1 MPDPDKFG
9 TEYNGDYSFDGAKT
23 ITFKD
28 MTLQS
33 AGADYLGFI
42 RADQTVVEDCIIN
55 GKTFYW
61 GYTSA
66 SFKNTTFNCPSGD
79 YAIWT
84 YSSPTMTFNTC
95 TFNSSGKVINVYT
108 DYGAG
113 KQDIMVNFENCTV
126 NNTGKSLKPVL
137 NINDSNMGNFKYIL
151 NISGNTTV
159 TGVDADKDT
168 CSRLFGFGGKA
179 ASNNKGKTVVSFG
192 DTTVWEDG
200 KMVDAKAY
208 HTDGVTVDGV
218 TYDNRV
224 DGANDSLYAEGYKDN
239 AFTITYSEW
248 TKNPDGTKTHTV
260 TKTCNYCGYQE
271 STTETAEADPIDW
284 DVSKSKIATKLDTNT
299 WTSNVTLSLPSTEE
313 NLASD
318 VVFVLDGSSSANT
331 GVVNASLALLQNL
344 KESASDSSAAVNVCV
359 VKFKRQAYKS
369 DWFDL
374 SRDFDAIK
382 TAMETKY
389 SGGTNL
395 HAGLLAGQ
403 EALEEHSN
411 VAAGRKYLILVS
423 DGSTYLYSKDGNWA
437 SDTPFTRS
445 YFPAEPY
452 NAFAGGYWDNSYYEP
467 NNHPDVNVPRPKT
480 TSDVATWQAYLK
492 DVEERNAESHGD
504 DYDYHCDYDLNFNQ
518 GKPSSDFKSQP
529 CVPRSAN
536 NRDMAFYYADQV
548 WQEIKNAG
556 YNAYSIATEDGMAGA
571 GNADDSHCFM
581 NYLNGGEIL
590 NFSDIQ
596 QEILYA
602 VGAGSTVEDKIGDA
616 FDFVPGSLKLTVG
629 GTELESKAEGNV
641 TYFGDRAENLN
652 EENFRFKVQY
662 APDTE
667 TFVWTINE
675 NVSNFAPVQLTY
687 TVKLTNPETAPGT
700 YGVEDLN
707 GEKTL
712 SEEEAE
718 KALFTNAYAV
728 LNAKNS
734 AGAPVKAQEFP
745 KPSVSYTVKSFI
757 DASGSPAIIAAA
769 CLNTKDHYSYL
780 IGYSDG
786 TVRPNG
792 RITRAEVATIFFR
805 LLTDDARQRNW
816 SSENNFSDVSADKWY
831 NNAVSTLCHMGV
843 LGGYSDGTFRPN
855 APITR
860 AEFAKIAVSFSQAN
874 GSAVYSYF
882 TDVKTTDWFAPYVTT
897 AKDSGL
903 IEGYSD
909 GSFKPENRITRAEAC
924 AIVNRVL
931 GRKPSK
937 SHMKISGRIDWPDC
951 TTADWF
957 YEAIME
963 ATNSHTYQ
971 MGKRV
976 ETWNGKLEKIFANKA
991 ETVAVEYDVPL
1002 DNHKYTGS
1010 PVIRVAKPKVFIPVF
1025 PGTNCEI
1032 DTKRAFEKA
1041 GAETEI
1047 LVVQNLCAKDIEYTI
1062 DRMEKAIRSSQII
1075 MIPGG
1080 FSGGDEP
1087 EGSGKFI
1094 ATTFRNPKI
1103 AQAVTDLLDT
1113 RDGLVL
1119 GICNGFQ
1126 ALIKLGLVTYGKIV
1140 DLKDDDPTLTFN
1152 TLGRHV
1158 SRMVY
1163 TRVTNTKSPWLSGVN
1178 AGDVFAIPV
1187 SHGEGRF
1194 VADDAALKKLI
1205 ENGQIATQYT
1215 TPCGKVSGDIT
1226 WNPNGSVCGIEGIT
1240 SPDGRVFGK
1249 MGHSERKGENLYF
1262 NVPGEKDQQ
1271 IFESGVRY
1279 FK

>member
-1 MPDPDKFG
+1 MLSAAKYTLYGISSTNTTKGKDLTFVGQGADKTGWNIGAAVPDPANFG

-42 RADQTVVEDCIIN
+42 RADQTVVENCTIN

-66 SFKNTTFNCPSGD
+66 MFKDTTFNCPSGD
-79 YAIWT
+79 YAVWT
-84 YSSPTMTFNTC
+84 YSSPTMTFDHC
-95 TFNSSGKVINVYT
+95 TFNSSGKVINVFT

-113 KQDIMVNFENCTV
+113 KNDIIVNFKGCTV

-137 NINDSNMGNFKYIL
+137 NINDSNMGKFKYIL

-159 TGVDADKDT
+159 TGVDVDKDT

-179 ASNNKGKTVVSFG
+179 ASNNKGKTVVNFG

-208 HTDGVTVDGV
+208 HTDGVKVDGV
-218 TYDNRV
+218 TYGNGGS
-224 DGANDSLYAEGYKDN
+224 GANDILYAEGYKDN

-248 TKNPDGTKTHTV
+248 TKNPDGTQSREG
-260 TKTCNYCGYQE
+260 TKTCKYCGQAV
-271 STTETAEADPIDW
+271 TFTETKEADPIDW

-299 WTSNVTLSLPSTEE
+299 WTSNVTLSLPSAEE

-331 GVVNASLALLQNL
+331 GVVNASLALLQSL
-344 KESASDSSAAVNVCV
+344 KVSASDSGTAVNVCV
-359 VKFKRQAYKS
+359 VKFKRRAYKS

-445 YFPAEPY
+445 YHPAEPY
-452 NAFAGGYWDNSYYEP
+452 NAFAGGYWDNGYYEP

-629 GTELESKAEGNV
+629 GTELESKADGNV

-687 TVKLTNPETAPGT
+687 TVKLTNPETAHGT

-712 SEEEAE
+712 SEAEAE

-734 AGAPVKAQEFP
+734 AGAPVKVQEFP

-860 AEFAKIAVSFSQAN
+860 AEFAKIAVSFAQTN

-882 TDVKTTDWFAPYVTT
+882 TDVKTTDWFAPYVTA
-897 AKDSGL
+897 AKDSSL

-924 AIVNRVL
+924 TIVNRVL

-937 SHMKISGRIDWPDC
+937 NHMKISGRIDWPDC

-976 ETWNGKLEKIFANKA
+976 ETWNGKLPQRDWAALENNWASA
-991 ETVAVEYDVPL
+991 
-1002 DNHKYTGS
+1002 YTG
-1010 PVIRVAKPKVFIPVF
+1010 K
-1025 PGTNCEI
+1025 
-1032 DTKRAFEKA
+1032 
-1041 GAETEI
+1041 
-1047 LVVQNLCAKDIEYTI
+1047 
-1062 DRMEKAIRSSQII
+1062 
-1075 MIPGG
+1075 GG
-1080 FSGGDEP
+1080 E
-1087 EGSGKFI
+1087 
-1094 ATTFRNPKI
+1094 
-1103 AQAVTDLLDT
+1103 V
-1113 RDGLVL
+1113 
-1119 GICNGFQ
+1119 
-1126 ALIKLGLVTYGKIV
+1126 
-1140 DLKDDDPTLTFN
+1140 
-1152 TLGRHV
+1152 H
-1158 SRMVY
+1158 
-1163 TRVTNTKSPWLSGVN
+1163 
-1178 AGDVFAIPV
+1178 
-1187 SHGEGRF
+1187 
-1194 VADDAALKKLI
+1194 
-1205 ENGQIATQYT
+1205 
-1215 TPCGKVSGDIT
+1215 
-1226 WNPNGSVCGIEGIT
+1226 
-1240 SPDGRVFGK
+1240 
-1249 MGHSERKGENLYF
+1249 
-1262 NVPGEKDQQ
+1262 
-1271 IFESGVRY
+1271 
-1279 FK
+1279 

>member
-1 MPDPDKFG
+1 MAVTLLPTAVFAEDATGKLIPAGGAKIGETVYQTLEAAVTAAASGDTIQLGAGKYTLYKKGAETKGKDLTFVGQGADETTWGIGATMPDPDKFG
-9 TEYNGDYSFDGAKT
+9 TEYNGDYSFDGAGT
-23 ITFKD
+23 VTFKN

-33 AGADYLGFI
+33 ADANYLGFI
-42 RADQTVVEDCIIN
+42 RADQTVVEDCTIN

-84 YSSPTMTFNTC
+84 YSSPTMTFDSC
-95 TFNSSGKVINVYT
+95 TFNSSGKVINVFT

-113 KQDIMVNFENCTV
+113 KNDIIVNFKGCTV
-126 NNTGKSLKPVL
+126 NNTSPNKAVL
-137 NINDSNMGNFKYIL
+137 NINDSNMDKFKYIL

-159 TGVDADKDT
+159 TGVDVDKDT

-179 ASNNKGKTVVSFG
+179 ASNNKGKTVVNFG

-208 HTDGVTVDGV
+208 HTDGVKVDGV
-218 TYDNRV
+218 TYGNGGS
-224 DGANDSLYAEGYKDN
+224 GANDILYAEGYKDN

-299 WTSNVTLSLPSTEE
+299 WTSNVTLSLPSAEE
-313 NLASD
+313 ALGSD
-318 VVFVLDGSSSANT
+318 IVFVLDKSSCKKETAASAAQMLTALQSQVQSNGSKIQV
-331 GVVNASLALLQNL
+331 GVVVFGGDAWVSYPLEAFPATEAAL
-344 KESASDSSAAVNVCV
+344 EE
-359 VKFKRQAYKS
+359 
-369 DWFDL
+369 L
-374 SRDFDAIK
+374 S
-382 TAMETKY
+382 TALSTRPDGLM
-389 SGGTNL
+389 GGSNM
-395 HAGLLAGQ
+395 HAGLLAAQ
-403 EALEEHSN
+403 EMLRCSTTDAN
-411 VAAGRKYLILVS
+411 RKYVILVS
-423 DGSTYLYSKDGNWA
+423 DGLTRLFTGSDGKTKDIYYQYTYQDMTGDKQVGTEEGQISPKDCVYFGMIDEWTSVRTKETNTVLRPIPYGSWDTYFSKVKDWVRTDGDAYALNYETYGNDPTEKVKNKVTGEITDTDFKYIGHNDYENHA
-437 SDTPFTRS
+437 MSVDRAVYEAYDSFTGMVDSGYRCYAVLPDSGTPFGTAFMDALNEYAHNS
-445 YFPAEPY
+445 VID
-452 NAFAGGYWDNSYYEP
+452 FAG
-467 NNHPDVNVPRPKT
+467 
-480 TSDVATWQAYLK
+480 
-492 DVEERNAESHGD
+492 
-504 DYDYHCDYDLNFNQ
+504 
-518 GKPSSDFKSQP
+518 
-529 CVPRSAN
+529 
-536 NRDMAFYYADQV
+536 
-548 WQEIKNAG
+548 I
-556 YNAYSIATEDGMAGA
+556 GA
-571 GNADDSHCFM
+571 
-581 NYLNGGEIL
+581 
-590 NFSDIQ
+590 
-596 QEILYA
+596 EILYA

-641 TYFGDRAENLN
+641 TYFGDSAENLN

-712 SEEEAE
+712 SEAEAE

-860 AEFAKIAVSFSQAN
+860 AEFAKIAVSFAQTN

-937 SHMKISGRIDWPDC
+937 NHMKISDRIDWPDC

-976 ETWNGKLEKIFANKA
+976 ETWNGKLPQRDWAALENNWASA
-991 ETVAVEYDVPL
+991 
-1002 DNHKYTGS
+1002 YTG
-1010 PVIRVAKPKVFIPVF
+1010 K
-1025 PGTNCEI
+1025 
-1032 DTKRAFEKA
+1032 
-1041 GAETEI
+1041 
-1047 LVVQNLCAKDIEYTI
+1047 
-1062 DRMEKAIRSSQII
+1062 
-1075 MIPGG
+1075 GG
-1080 FSGGDEP
+1080 E
-1087 EGSGKFI
+1087 
-1094 ATTFRNPKI
+1094 
-1103 AQAVTDLLDT
+1103 V
-1113 RDGLVL
+1113 
-1119 GICNGFQ
+1119 
-1126 ALIKLGLVTYGKIV
+1126 
-1140 DLKDDDPTLTFN
+1140 
-1152 TLGRHV
+1152 H
-1158 SRMVY
+1158 
-1163 TRVTNTKSPWLSGVN
+1163 
-1178 AGDVFAIPV
+1178 
-1187 SHGEGRF
+1187 
-1194 VADDAALKKLI
+1194 
-1205 ENGQIATQYT
+1205 
-1215 TPCGKVSGDIT
+1215 
-1226 WNPNGSVCGIEGIT
+1226 
-1240 SPDGRVFGK
+1240 
-1249 MGHSERKGENLYF
+1249 
-1262 NVPGEKDQQ
+1262 
-1271 IFESGVRY
+1271 
-1279 FK
+1279 

>member
-1 MPDPDKFG
+1 MAVTLLPTAVFAEDATGTSSAGGTIYVDAVNGNDSNENVGQSWETAYQTLKTAVTAAKSGDTIMLSAAKYTLYGIPSTNTTKGKDLTFVGQGADKTGWNIGAEVPDPDKFG
-9 TEYNGDYSFDGAKT
+9 TEYNGDYSFDGAGT
-23 ITFKD
+23 IKFEQ

-33 AGADYLGFI
+33 SKADYLGFI
-42 RADQTVVEDCIIN
+42 RADQTVVEDCTIN

-66 SFKNTTFNCPSGD
+66 IFKDTTFNCPSGD
-79 YAIWT
+79 YAVWT
-84 YSSPTMTFNTC
+84 YSSPTMTFDHC

-113 KQDIMVNFENCTV
+113 KQDITVNFENCTV

-137 NINDSNMGNFKYIL
+137 NINDSNMGKFKYIL

-159 TGVDADKDT
+159 TGVDVDKDT

-179 ASNNKGKTVVSFG
+179 ASNNKGKTVVNFG

-208 HTDGVTVDGV
+208 HTDGVKVDGV
-218 TYDNRV
+218 TYGNGGS
-224 DGANDSLYAEGYKDN
+224 GANDILYAEGYKDN

-299 WTSNVTLSLPSTEE
+299 WTSNVTLSLPSAEE
-313 NLASD
+313 ALGSD
-318 VVFVLDGSSSANT
+318 IVFVLDKSSCKKETAASAAQMLTALQSQVQSNGSKIQV
-331 GVVNASLALLQNL
+331 GVVVFGGDARVSYPLETFPATEAAL
-344 KESASDSSAAVNVCV
+344 EE
-359 VKFKRQAYKS
+359 
-369 DWFDL
+369 L
-374 SRDFDAIK
+374 S
-382 TAMETKY
+382 TALSTRPDGLM
-389 SGGTNL
+389 GGSNM
-395 HAGLLAGQ
+395 HAGLLAAQ
-403 EALEEHSN
+403 EMLRCSTTDAN
-411 VAAGRKYLILVS
+411 RKYVILVS
-423 DGSTYLYSKDGNWA
+423 DGLTRLFTGSDGKTKDIYYQYTYQDMTGDKQVGTEEGQISPKDCVYFGMIDEWTSVRTKETNTVLRPIPYGSWDTYFSKVKDWVRTDGDAYALNYETYGNDPTEKVKNKVTGEITDTDFKYIGHNDYENHA
-437 SDTPFTRS
+437 MSVDRAVYEAYDSFTGMVDSGYRCYAVLPDSGTPFGTAFMDALNEYAHNS
-445 YFPAEPY
+445 VID
-452 NAFAGGYWDNSYYEP
+452 FAG
-467 NNHPDVNVPRPKT
+467 
-480 TSDVATWQAYLK
+480 
-492 DVEERNAESHGD
+492 
-504 DYDYHCDYDLNFNQ
+504 
-518 GKPSSDFKSQP
+518 
-529 CVPRSAN
+529 
-536 NRDMAFYYADQV
+536 
-548 WQEIKNAG
+548 I
-556 YNAYSIATEDGMAGA
+556 GA
-571 GNADDSHCFM
+571 
-581 NYLNGGEIL
+581 
-590 NFSDIQ
+590 
-596 QEILYA
+596 EILYA

-641 TYFGDRAENLN
+641 TYFGDSAENLN

-712 SEEEAE
+712 SEAEAE

-860 AEFAKIAVSFSQAN
+860 AEFAKIAVSFAQTN

-937 SHMKISGRIDWPDC
+937 NHMKISDRIDWPDC

-976 ETWNGKLEKIFANKA
+976 ETWNGKLPQRDWAALENNWASA
-991 ETVAVEYDVPL
+991 
-1002 DNHKYTGS
+1002 YTG
-1010 PVIRVAKPKVFIPVF
+1010 K
-1025 PGTNCEI
+1025 
-1032 DTKRAFEKA
+1032 
-1041 GAETEI
+1041 
-1047 LVVQNLCAKDIEYTI
+1047 
-1062 DRMEKAIRSSQII
+1062 
-1075 MIPGG
+1075 GG
-1080 FSGGDEP
+1080 E
-1087 EGSGKFI
+1087 
-1094 ATTFRNPKI
+1094 
-1103 AQAVTDLLDT
+1103 V
-1113 RDGLVL
+1113 
-1119 GICNGFQ
+1119 
-1126 ALIKLGLVTYGKIV
+1126 
-1140 DLKDDDPTLTFN
+1140 
-1152 TLGRHV
+1152 H
-1158 SRMVY
+1158 
-1163 TRVTNTKSPWLSGVN
+1163 
-1178 AGDVFAIPV
+1178 
-1187 SHGEGRF
+1187 
-1194 VADDAALKKLI
+1194 
-1205 ENGQIATQYT
+1205 
-1215 TPCGKVSGDIT
+1215 
-1226 WNPNGSVCGIEGIT
+1226 
-1240 SPDGRVFGK
+1240 
-1249 MGHSERKGENLYF
+1249 
-1262 NVPGEKDQQ
+1262 
-1271 IFESGVRY
+1271 
-1279 FK
+1279 

>member
-1 MPDPDKFG
+1 MAVTLLPTAVFAEDATGKLIPAGGAKIGETVYQTLEAAVTAAASGDTIQLGAGKYTLYKKGAETKGKDLTFVGQGADETTWGIGATMPDPDKFG
-9 TEYNGDYSFDGAKT
+9 TEYNGDYSFDGAGT
-23 ITFKD
+23 VTFKN

-33 AGADYLGFI
+33 ADANYLGFI
-42 RADQTVVEDCIIN
+42 RADQTVVEDCTIN

-84 YSSPTMTFNTC
+84 YSSPTMTFDSC
-95 TFNSSGKVINVYT
+95 TFNSSGKVINVFT

-113 KQDIMVNFENCTV
+113 KNDIIVNFKGCTV
-126 NNTGKSLKPVL
+126 NNTSPNKAVL
-137 NINDSNMGNFKYIL
+137 NINDSNMDKFKYIL

-159 TGVDADKDT
+159 TGVDVDKDT

-179 ASNNKGKTVVSFG
+179 ASNNKGKTVVNFG

-208 HTDGVTVDGV
+208 HTDGVKVDGV
-218 TYDNRV
+218 TYGNGGS
-224 DGANDSLYAEGYKDN
+224 GANDILYAEGYKDN

-299 WTSNVTLSLPSTEE
+299 WTSNVTLSLPSAEE
-313 NLASD
+313 ALGSD
-318 VVFVLDGSSSANT
+318 IVFVLDKSSCKKETAASAAQMLTALQSQVQSNGSKIQV
-331 GVVNASLALLQNL
+331 GVVVFGGDARVSYPLEAFPATEAAL
-344 KESASDSSAAVNVCV
+344 EE
-359 VKFKRQAYKS
+359 
-369 DWFDL
+369 L
-374 SRDFDAIK
+374 S
-382 TAMETKY
+382 TALSTRPDGLM
-389 SGGTNL
+389 GGSNM
-395 HAGLLAGQ
+395 HAGLLAAQ
-403 EALEEHSN
+403 EMLRCSTTDAN
-411 VAAGRKYLILVS
+411 RKYVILVS
-423 DGSTYLYSKDGNWA
+423 DGLTRLFTGSDGKTKDIYYQYTYQDMTGDKQVGTEEGQISPKDCVYFGMIDEWTSVRTKETNTVLRPIPYGSWDTYFSKVKDWVRTDGDAYALNYETYGNDPTEKVKNKVTGEITDTDFKYIGHNDYENHA
-437 SDTPFTRS
+437 MSVDRAVYEAYDSFTGMVDSGYRCYAVLPDSGTPFGTAFMDALNEYAHNS
-445 YFPAEPY
+445 VID
-452 NAFAGGYWDNSYYEP
+452 FAG
-467 NNHPDVNVPRPKT
+467 
-480 TSDVATWQAYLK
+480 
-492 DVEERNAESHGD
+492 
-504 DYDYHCDYDLNFNQ
+504 
-518 GKPSSDFKSQP
+518 
-529 CVPRSAN
+529 
-536 NRDMAFYYADQV
+536 
-548 WQEIKNAG
+548 I
-556 YNAYSIATEDGMAGA
+556 GA
-571 GNADDSHCFM
+571 
-581 NYLNGGEIL
+581 
-590 NFSDIQ
+590 
-596 QEILYA
+596 EILYA

-641 TYFGDRAENLN
+641 TYFGDSAENLN

-687 TVKLTNPETAPGT
+687 TVKLTNHETAPGT

-712 SEEEAE
+712 SEAEAE

-860 AEFAKIAVSFSQAN
+860 AEFAKIAVSFAQTN

-937 SHMKISGRIDWPDC
+937 NHMKISDRIDWPDC

-976 ETWNGKLEKIFANKA
+976 ETWNGKLPQRDWAALENNWASA
-991 ETVAVEYDVPL
+991 
-1002 DNHKYTGS
+1002 YTG
-1010 PVIRVAKPKVFIPVF
+1010 K
-1025 PGTNCEI
+1025 
-1032 DTKRAFEKA
+1032 
-1041 GAETEI
+1041 
-1047 LVVQNLCAKDIEYTI
+1047 
-1062 DRMEKAIRSSQII
+1062 
-1075 MIPGG
+1075 GG
-1080 FSGGDEP
+1080 E
-1087 EGSGKFI
+1087 
-1094 ATTFRNPKI
+1094 
-1103 AQAVTDLLDT
+1103 V
-1113 RDGLVL
+1113 
-1119 GICNGFQ
+1119 
-1126 ALIKLGLVTYGKIV
+1126 
-1140 DLKDDDPTLTFN
+1140 
-1152 TLGRHV
+1152 H
-1158 SRMVY
+1158 
-1163 TRVTNTKSPWLSGVN
+1163 
-1178 AGDVFAIPV
+1178 
-1187 SHGEGRF
+1187 
-1194 VADDAALKKLI
+1194 
-1205 ENGQIATQYT
+1205 
-1215 TPCGKVSGDIT
+1215 
-1226 WNPNGSVCGIEGIT
+1226 
-1240 SPDGRVFGK
+1240 
-1249 MGHSERKGENLYF
+1249 
-1262 NVPGEKDQQ
+1262 
-1271 IFESGVRY
+1271 
-1279 FK
+1279 

>member
-1 MPDPDKFG
+1 MAVTLLPTAVFAEDATGTSSAGGTIYVDAVNGNDSNENVGQSWETAYQTLKTAVTAAKSGDTIMLSAAKYTLYGIPSTNTTKGKDLTFVGQGADKTGWNIGAEVPDPDKFG
-9 TEYNGDYSFDGAKT
+9 TEYNGDYSFDGAGT
-23 ITFKD
+23 IKFEQ

-33 AGADYLGFI
+33 SKADYLGFI
-42 RADQTVVEDCIIN
+42 RADQTVVEDCTIN

-66 SFKNTTFNCPSGD
+66 IFKDTTFNCPSGD
-79 YAIWT
+79 YAVWT
-84 YSSPTMTFNTC
+84 YSSPTMTFDHC

-113 KQDIMVNFENCTV
+113 KQDITVNFENCTV

-137 NINDSNMGNFKYIL
+137 NINDSNMGKFKYIL

-159 TGVDADKDT
+159 TGVDVDKDT

-179 ASNNKGKTVVSFG
+179 ASNNKGKTVVNFG

-208 HTDGVTVDGV
+208 HTDGVKVDGV
-218 TYDNRV
+218 TYGNGGS
-224 DGANDSLYAEGYKDN
+224 GANDILYAEGYKDN

-299 WTSNVTLSLPSTEE
+299 WTSNVTLSLPRAEE
-313 NLASD
+313 ALGSD
-318 VVFVLDGSSSANT
+318 IVFVLDKSSCKKETAASAAQMLTALQSQVQSNGSKIQV
-331 GVVNASLALLQNL
+331 GVVVFGGDARVSYPLEAFPATEAAL
-344 KESASDSSAAVNVCV
+344 EE
-359 VKFKRQAYKS
+359 
-369 DWFDL
+369 L
-374 SRDFDAIK
+374 S
-382 TAMETKY
+382 TALSTRPDGLM
-389 SGGTNL
+389 GGSNM
-395 HAGLLAGQ
+395 HAGLLAAQ
-403 EALEEHSN
+403 EMLRCSTTDAN
-411 VAAGRKYLILVS
+411 RKYVILVS
-423 DGSTYLYSKDGNWA
+423 DGLTRLFTGSDGKTKDIYYQYTYQDMTGDKQVGTEEGQISPKDCVYFGMIDEWTSVRTKETNTVLRPIPYGSWDTYFSKVKDWVRTDGDAYALNYETYGNDPTEKVKNKVTGEITDTDFKYIGHNDYENHA
-437 SDTPFTRS
+437 MSVDRAVYEAYDSFTGMVDSGYRCYAVLPDSGTPFGTAFMDALNEYAHNS
-445 YFPAEPY
+445 VID
-452 NAFAGGYWDNSYYEP
+452 FAG
-467 NNHPDVNVPRPKT
+467 
-480 TSDVATWQAYLK
+480 
-492 DVEERNAESHGD
+492 
-504 DYDYHCDYDLNFNQ
+504 
-518 GKPSSDFKSQP
+518 
-529 CVPRSAN
+529 
-536 NRDMAFYYADQV
+536 
-548 WQEIKNAG
+548 I
-556 YNAYSIATEDGMAGA
+556 GA
-571 GNADDSHCFM
+571 
-581 NYLNGGEIL
+581 
-590 NFSDIQ
+590 
-596 QEILYA
+596 EILYA

-641 TYFGDRAENLN
+641 TYFGDSAENLN

-712 SEEEAE
+712 SEAEAE

-860 AEFAKIAVSFSQAN
+860 AEFAKIAVSFAQTN

-937 SHMKISGRIDWPDC
+937 NHMKISDRIDWPDC

-976 ETWNGKLEKIFANKA
+976 ETWNGKLPQRDWAALENNWASA
-991 ETVAVEYDVPL
+991 
-1002 DNHKYTGS
+1002 YTG
-1010 PVIRVAKPKVFIPVF
+1010 K
-1025 PGTNCEI
+1025 
-1032 DTKRAFEKA
+1032 
-1041 GAETEI
+1041 
-1047 LVVQNLCAKDIEYTI
+1047 
-1062 DRMEKAIRSSQII
+1062 
-1075 MIPGG
+1075 GG
-1080 FSGGDEP
+1080 E
-1087 EGSGKFI
+1087 
-1094 ATTFRNPKI
+1094 
-1103 AQAVTDLLDT
+1103 V
-1113 RDGLVL
+1113 
-1119 GICNGFQ
+1119 
-1126 ALIKLGLVTYGKIV
+1126 
-1140 DLKDDDPTLTFN
+1140 
-1152 TLGRHV
+1152 H
-1158 SRMVY
+1158 
-1163 TRVTNTKSPWLSGVN
+1163 
-1178 AGDVFAIPV
+1178 
-1187 SHGEGRF
+1187 
-1194 VADDAALKKLI
+1194 
-1205 ENGQIATQYT
+1205 
-1215 TPCGKVSGDIT
+1215 
-1226 WNPNGSVCGIEGIT
+1226 
-1240 SPDGRVFGK
+1240 
-1249 MGHSERKGENLYF
+1249 
-1262 NVPGEKDQQ
+1262 
-1271 IFESGVRY
+1271 
-1279 FK
+1279 

>member
-1 MPDPDKFG
+1 MAVTLLPTAVFAEDATGKLIPAGGAKIGETVYQTLEAAVTAAASGDTIQLGAGKYTLYKKGAETKGKDLTFVGQGADETTWGIGATMPDPDKFG
-9 TEYNGDYSFDGAKT
+9 TEYNGDYSFDGAGT
-23 ITFKD
+23 VTFKN

-33 AGADYLGFI
+33 ADANYLGFI
-42 RADQTVVEDCIIN
+42 RADQTVVEDCTIN

-84 YSSPTMTFNTC
+84 YSSPTMTFDSC
-95 TFNSSGKVINVYT
+95 TFNSSGKVINVFT

-113 KQDIMVNFENCTV
+113 KNDIIVNFKGCTV
-126 NNTGKSLKPVL
+126 NNTSPNKAVL
-137 NINDSNMGNFKYIL
+137 NINDSNMDKFKYIL

-159 TGVDADKDT
+159 TGVDVDKDT

-179 ASNNKGKTVVSFG
+179 ASNNKGKTVVNFG

-208 HTDGVTVDGV
+208 HTDGVKVDGV
-218 TYDNRV
+218 TYGNGGS
-224 DGANDSLYAEGYKDN
+224 GANDILYAEGYKDN

-299 WTSNVTLSLPSTEE
+299 WTSNVTLSLPSAEE
-313 NLASD
+313 ALGSD
-318 VVFVLDGSSSANT
+318 IVFVLDKSSCKKETAASAAQMLTALQSQVQSNGSKIQV
-331 GVVNASLALLQNL
+331 GVV
-344 KESASDSSAAVNVCV
+344 V
-359 VKFKRQAYKS
+359 FGG
-369 DWFDL
+369 
-374 SRDFDAIK
+374 DARVSYPLEAFPA
-382 TAMETKY
+382 TEA
-389 SGGTNL
+389 
-395 HAGLLAGQ
+395 
-403 EALEEHSN
+403 ALEELSTALSTRPDGLMGGSN
-411 VAAGRKYLILVS
+411 MHAGFLAAQEMLRCSTTDANRKYVILVS
-423 DGSTYLYSKDGNWA
+423 DGLTRLFTGSDGKTKDIYYQYTYQDMTGDKQVGTEEGQISPKDCVYFGMIDEWTSVRTKETNTVLRPIPYGSWDTYFSKVKDWVRTDGDAYALNYETYGNDPTEKVKNKVTGEITDTDFKYIGHNDYENHA
-437 SDTPFTRS
+437 MSVDRAVYEAYDSFTGMVDSGYRCYAVLPDSGTPFGTAFMDALNEYAHNS
-445 YFPAEPY
+445 VID
-452 NAFAGGYWDNSYYEP
+452 FAG
-467 NNHPDVNVPRPKT
+467 
-480 TSDVATWQAYLK
+480 
-492 DVEERNAESHGD
+492 
-504 DYDYHCDYDLNFNQ
+504 
-518 GKPSSDFKSQP
+518 
-529 CVPRSAN
+529 
-536 NRDMAFYYADQV
+536 
-548 WQEIKNAG
+548 I
-556 YNAYSIATEDGMAGA
+556 GA
-571 GNADDSHCFM
+571 
-581 NYLNGGEIL
+581 
-590 NFSDIQ
+590 
-596 QEILYA
+596 EILYA

-641 TYFGDRAENLN
+641 TYFGDSAENLN

-712 SEEEAE
+712 SEAEAE

-860 AEFAKIAVSFSQAN
+860 AEFAKIAVSFAQTN

-937 SHMKISGRIDWPDC
+937 NHMKISDRIDWPDC

-976 ETWNGKLEKIFANKA
+976 ETWNGKLPQRDWAALENNWASA
-991 ETVAVEYDVPL
+991 
-1002 DNHKYTGS
+1002 YTG
-1010 PVIRVAKPKVFIPVF
+1010 K
-1025 PGTNCEI
+1025 
-1032 DTKRAFEKA
+1032 
-1041 GAETEI
+1041 
-1047 LVVQNLCAKDIEYTI
+1047 
-1062 DRMEKAIRSSQII
+1062 
-1075 MIPGG
+1075 GG
-1080 FSGGDEP
+1080 E
-1087 EGSGKFI
+1087 
-1094 ATTFRNPKI
+1094 
-1103 AQAVTDLLDT
+1103 V
-1113 RDGLVL
+1113 
-1119 GICNGFQ
+1119 
-1126 ALIKLGLVTYGKIV
+1126 
-1140 DLKDDDPTLTFN
+1140 
-1152 TLGRHV
+1152 H
-1158 SRMVY
+1158 
-1163 TRVTNTKSPWLSGVN
+1163 
-1178 AGDVFAIPV
+1178 
-1187 SHGEGRF
+1187 
-1194 VADDAALKKLI
+1194 
-1205 ENGQIATQYT
+1205 
-1215 TPCGKVSGDIT
+1215 
-1226 WNPNGSVCGIEGIT
+1226 
-1240 SPDGRVFGK
+1240 
-1249 MGHSERKGENLYF
+1249 
-1262 NVPGEKDQQ
+1262 
-1271 IFESGVRY
+1271 
-1279 FK
+1279 

>member
-1 MPDPDKFG
+1 MAVTLLPTAVFAEDATGKLIPAGGAKIGETVYQTLEAAVTAAASGDTIQLGAGKYTLYKKGAETKGKDLTFVGQGADETTWGIGATMPDPDKFG
-9 TEYNGDYSFDGAKT
+9 TEYNGDYSFDGAGT
-23 ITFKD
+23 VTFKN

-33 AGADYLGFI
+33 ADANYLGFI
-42 RADQTVVEDCIIN
+42 RADQTVVEDCTIN

-84 YSSPTMTFNTC
+84 YSSPTMTFDSC
-95 TFNSSGKVINVYT
+95 TFNSSGKVINVFT

-113 KQDIMVNFENCTV
+113 KNDIIVNFKGCTV
-126 NNTGKSLKPVL
+126 NNTSPNKAVL
-137 NINDSNMGNFKYIL
+137 NINDSNMDKFKYIL

-159 TGVDADKDT
+159 TGVDVDKDT

-179 ASNNKGKTVVSFG
+179 ASNNKGKTVVNFG

-208 HTDGVTVDGV
+208 HTDGVKVDGV
-218 TYDNRV
+218 TYGNGGS
-224 DGANDSLYAEGYKDN
+224 GANDILYAEGYKDN

-299 WTSNVTLSLPSTEE
+299 WTSNVTLSLPSAEE
-313 NLASD
+313 ALGSD
-318 VVFVLDGSSSANT
+318 IVFVLDKSSCKKETAASAAQMLTALQSQVQSNGSKIQV
-331 GVVNASLALLQNL
+331 GVVVFGGDARVSYPLEAFPATEAAL
-344 KESASDSSAAVNVCV
+344 EE
-359 VKFKRQAYKS
+359 
-369 DWFDL
+369 L
-374 SRDFDAIK
+374 S
-382 TAMETKY
+382 TALSTRPDGLM
-389 SGGTNL
+389 GGSNM
-395 HAGLLAGQ
+395 HAGLLAAQ
-403 EALEEHSN
+403 EMLRCSTTDAN
-411 VAAGRKYLILVS
+411 RKYVILVS
-423 DGSTYLYSKDGNWA
+423 DGLTRLFTGSDGKTKDIYYQYTYQDMTGDKQVGTEEGQISPKDCVYFGMIDEWTSVRTKETNTVLRPIPYGSWDTYFSKVKDWVRTDGDAYALNYETYGNDPTEKVKNKVTGEITDTDFKYIGHNDYENHA
-437 SDTPFTRS
+437 MSVDRAVYEAYDSFTGMVDSGYRCYAVLPDSGTPFGTAFMDALNEYAHNS
-445 YFPAEPY
+445 VID
-452 NAFAGGYWDNSYYEP
+452 FAG
-467 NNHPDVNVPRPKT
+467 
-480 TSDVATWQAYLK
+480 
-492 DVEERNAESHGD
+492 
-504 DYDYHCDYDLNFNQ
+504 
-518 GKPSSDFKSQP
+518 
-529 CVPRSAN
+529 
-536 NRDMAFYYADQV
+536 
-548 WQEIKNAG
+548 I
-556 YNAYSIATEDGMAGA
+556 GA
-571 GNADDSHCFM
+571 
-581 NYLNGGEIL
+581 
-590 NFSDIQ
+590 
-596 QEILYA
+596 EILYA

-641 TYFGDRAENLN
+641 TYFGDSAENLN

-712 SEEEAE
+712 SEAEAE

-860 AEFAKIAVSFSQAN
+860 AEFAKIAVSFAQTN

-937 SHMKISGRIDWPDC
+937 NHMKISGRIDWPDC

-976 ETWNGKLEKIFANKA
+976 ETWNGKLPQRDWAALENNWASA
-991 ETVAVEYDVPL
+991 
-1002 DNHKYTGS
+1002 YTG
-1010 PVIRVAKPKVFIPVF
+1010 K
-1025 PGTNCEI
+1025 
-1032 DTKRAFEKA
+1032 
-1041 GAETEI
+1041 
-1047 LVVQNLCAKDIEYTI
+1047 
-1062 DRMEKAIRSSQII
+1062 
-1075 MIPGG
+1075 GG
-1080 FSGGDEP
+1080 E
-1087 EGSGKFI
+1087 
-1094 ATTFRNPKI
+1094 
-1103 AQAVTDLLDT
+1103 V
-1113 RDGLVL
+1113 
-1119 GICNGFQ
+1119 
-1126 ALIKLGLVTYGKIV
+1126 
-1140 DLKDDDPTLTFN
+1140 
-1152 TLGRHV
+1152 H
-1158 SRMVY
+1158 
-1163 TRVTNTKSPWLSGVN
+1163 
-1178 AGDVFAIPV
+1178 
-1187 SHGEGRF
+1187 
-1194 VADDAALKKLI
+1194 
-1205 ENGQIATQYT
+1205 
-1215 TPCGKVSGDIT
+1215 
-1226 WNPNGSVCGIEGIT
+1226 
-1240 SPDGRVFGK
+1240 
-1249 MGHSERKGENLYF
+1249 
-1262 NVPGEKDQQ
+1262 
-1271 IFESGVRY
+1271 
-1279 FK
+1279 

>member
-1 MPDPDKFG
+1 MAVTLLPTAVFAEDATGKLIPAGGAKIGETVYQTLEAAVTAAASGDTIQLGAGKYTLYKKDAVTTGKDLTFVGQGADETTWGIGATMPDPDKFG

-137 NINDSNMGNFKYIL
+137 NINDSNMGKFKYIL

-159 TGVDADKDT
+159 TGVDVDKDT

-208 HTDGVTVDGV
+208 HTDGIKVDGV
-218 TYDNRV
+218 TYNNGV

-299 WTSNVTLSLPSTEE
+299 WTSNVTLSLPSAEE
-313 NLASD
+313 ALGSD
-318 VVFVLDGSSSANT
+318 IVFVLDKSSCKKETAASAAQMLTALQSQVQSNGSKIQV
-331 GVVNASLALLQNL
+331 GVVVFGGDARVSYPLEAFPATEAAL
-344 KESASDSSAAVNVCV
+344 EE
-359 VKFKRQAYKS
+359 
-369 DWFDL
+369 L
-374 SRDFDAIK
+374 S
-382 TAMETKY
+382 TALSTRPDGLM
-389 SGGTNL
+389 GGSNM
-395 HAGLLAGQ
+395 HAGLLAAQ
-403 EALEEHSN
+403 EMLRCSTTDAN
-411 VAAGRKYLILVS
+411 RKYVILVS
-423 DGSTYLYSKDGNWA
+423 DGLTRLFTGSDGKTKDIYYQYTYQDMTGDKQVGTEEGQISPKDCVYFGMIDEWTSVRTKETNTVLRPIPYGSWDTYFSKVKDWVRTDGDAYALNYETYGNDPTEKVKNKVTGEITDTDFKYIGHNDYENHA
-437 SDTPFTRS
+437 MSVDRAVYEAYDSFTGMVDSGYRCYAVLPDSGTPFGTAFMDGLNEYAHNS
-445 YFPAEPY
+445 VID
-452 NAFAGGYWDNSYYEP
+452 FAG
-467 NNHPDVNVPRPKT
+467 
-480 TSDVATWQAYLK
+480 
-492 DVEERNAESHGD
+492 
-504 DYDYHCDYDLNFNQ
+504 
-518 GKPSSDFKSQP
+518 
-529 CVPRSAN
+529 
-536 NRDMAFYYADQV
+536 
-548 WQEIKNAG
+548 I
-556 YNAYSIATEDGMAGA
+556 GA
-571 GNADDSHCFM
+571 
-581 NYLNGGEIL
+581 
-590 NFSDIQ
+590 
-596 QEILYA
+596 EILYA

-641 TYFGDRAENLN
+641 TYFGDSAENLN

-924 AIVNRVL
+924 AIVNRTL

-937 SHMKISGRIDWPDC
+937 AHMKISDRIDWPDC

-976 ETWNGKLEKIFANKA
+976 ETWNGKLPQRDWAALEKIWSRAN
-991 ETVAVEYDVPL
+991 
-1002 DNHKYTGS
+1002 
-1010 PVIRVAKPKVFIPVF
+1010 
-1025 PGTNCEI
+1025 
-1032 DTKRAFEKA
+1032 
-1041 GAETEI
+1041 
-1047 LVVQNLCAKDIEYTI
+1047 
-1062 DRMEKAIRSSQII
+1062 
-1075 MIPGG
+1075 
-1080 FSGGDEP
+1080 
-1087 EGSGKFI
+1087 
-1094 ATTFRNPKI
+1094 
-1103 AQAVTDLLDT
+1103 
-1113 RDGLVL
+1113 
-1119 GICNGFQ
+1119 
-1126 ALIKLGLVTYGKIV
+1126 
-1140 DLKDDDPTLTFN
+1140 
-1152 TLGRHV
+1152 
-1158 SRMVY
+1158 SR
-1163 TRVTNTKSPWLSGVN
+1163 
-1178 AGDVFAIPV
+1178 
-1187 SHGEGRF
+1187 
-1194 VADDAALKKLI
+1194 
-1205 ENGQIATQYT
+1205 
-1215 TPCGKVSGDIT
+1215 
-1226 WNPNGSVCGIEGIT
+1226 
-1240 SPDGRVFGK
+1240 
-1249 MGHSERKGENLYF
+1249 
-1262 NVPGEKDQQ
+1262 
-1271 IFESGVRY
+1271 
-1279 FK
+1279 